1 MKKTITNT
9 DMNTK
14 TQIRLETPPYPSS
27 WAPSAS
33 MSMSTS
39 TSPSTSQP
47 CFSIPS
53 TISKLIVKMYQTQ
66 KVMMQTTTYKNT
78 KFVPLLCS
86 PVLRPPP
93 PLINPPEI
101 SLLSTIKVNERNLA
115 WHYYQK
121 YKISAFLFAFAEI
134 SFAGNCF
141 YRGYFWGT
149 NLPLCTANPIASP
162 TPVHTP
168 PVHAP
173 YPPSPLL
180 PL

>member
-1 MKKTITNT
+1 
-9 DMNTK
+9 MNTK
-14 TQIRLETPPYPSS
+14 TQISLETPPYPSS
-27 WAPSAS
+27 WAPSAY

-39 TSPSTSQP
+39 TSPSASQP

-78 KFVPLLCS
+78 KFVPLLCF

-134 SFAGNCF
+134 SFC
-141 YRGYFWGT
+141 RE
-149 NLPLCTANPIASP
+149 
-162 TPVHTP
+162 
-168 PVHAP
+168 
-173 YPPSPLL
+173 LL
-180 PL
+180 LQRIFLGH